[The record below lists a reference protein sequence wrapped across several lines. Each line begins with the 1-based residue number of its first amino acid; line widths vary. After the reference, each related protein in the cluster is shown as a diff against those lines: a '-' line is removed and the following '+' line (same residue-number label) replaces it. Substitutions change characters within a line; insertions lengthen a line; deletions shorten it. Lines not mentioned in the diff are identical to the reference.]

1 VIPRLVQSV
10 IAGADVAVE
19 SYTLLIVDD
28 DESILSLLHDLLAC
42 DRRYHIAAANDP
54 RAAWKLLQDKPF
66 DLLITDYR
74 MPDMTGLELI
84 RGARRMHPDLIGI
97 LVTGFGWPD
106 VAVEAAEAGA
116 HDLILKPLTV
126 GEVRVRVRNA
136 CERIRLIR
144 ENRRCQRELEQA
156 MRAGARDAQQTTVSE
171 AITGIGLFPSN
182 PSPVLKGSRREEQIL
197 DQLERLGRLYQ
208 TGLLTKE
215 EFVLSKSK
223 LLGRT

>member
-1 VIPRLVQSV
+1 M
-10 IAGADVAVE
+10 E
-19 SYTLLIVDD
+19 SYALLIVDD
-28 DESILSLLHDLLAC
+28 DESILLLLHDVLAC
-42 DRRYHIAAANDP
+42 DQRYRIAAANDP

-116 HDLILKPLTV
+116 YDLILKPLTI

-136 CERIRLIR
+136 CERIGLIR

-156 MRAGARDAQQTTVSE
+156 MRGGARDAQQTAVSST
-171 AITGIGLFPSN
+171 ITGIGLFPPN
-182 PSPVLKGSRREEQIL
+182 PSPVLKGPRREEQIL
-197 DQLERLGRLYQ
+197 VQLERLGKLYQ

-215 EFVLSKSK
+215 EFVLSKGK